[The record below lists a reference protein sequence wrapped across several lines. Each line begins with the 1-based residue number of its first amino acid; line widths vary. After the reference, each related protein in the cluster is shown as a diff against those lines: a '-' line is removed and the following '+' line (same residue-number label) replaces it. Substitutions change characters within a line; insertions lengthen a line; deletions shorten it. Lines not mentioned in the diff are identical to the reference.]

1 MSPVDLAVI
10 GAGPAGMSAAIA
22 AREAGLR
29 VLVVDEQP
37 QPGGQIFRAIG
48 RADASRLHVL
58 GPDYAKGAEL
68 VAAFRTCGAEYLP
81 GALLWN
87 VEREGAGPLLLDVS
101 TSSGSRRIPAAN
113 LLVATGAVERP
124 VPVPG
129 WTLPGV
135 TTAGALQ
142 IMLKAHGSVAE
153 GAVLAGAGPLLL
165 LLAQQMVAAGAPP
178 RAVVEIGPANRLAR
192 ALPQLPAALRGW
204 RYLAKG
210 ARLLAA
216 IRRAGVPIHTGARG
230 FEILGETEARGVRF
244 TSGGKVVEIATEHV
258 ALHMGVVPNQQLTRM
273 LRCEHDW
280 QPSQQAFVPR
290 IDATCATTESGVYV
304 AGDGGGIGGAAAAA
318 LQGRFVALTIALHA
332 GRDVPA
338 SEMAALRAA
347 LARDRAVRPF
357 LEALYAPAEEVLT
370 PADATV
376 ICRCEEVTA
385 GTIRASLKDGAPGP
399 NQLKAF
405 LRCGMGPCQGRT
417 CGPAVSALVA
427 RARGIS
433 EGEAGYFRIRP
444 PLKPL
449 PLSELAAIAEE

>member
-1 MSPVDLAVI
+1 MSPVDLTII

-22 AREAGLR
+22 ARQVGLR

-58 GPDYAKGAEL
+58 GHDYAKGAEL
-68 VAAFRTCGAEYLP
+68 VSAFQGCGAEYLP

-178 RAVVEIGPANRLAR
+178 RAVVEIGPANRLGR
-192 ALPQLPAALRGW
+192 ALPHLAGPLRGW

-210 ARLLAA
+210 AKLLAT
-216 IRRAGVPIHTGARG
+216 IRRAGVPIHKGAGG
-230 FEILGETEARGVRF
+230 FEILGEAAARGVRF

-280 QPSQQAFVPR
+280 HPSQQAFVPR
-290 IDATCATTESGVYV
+290 IEATCATTEPGVYV

-338 SEMAALRAA
+338 SELAALRAA

-357 LEALYAPAEEVLT
+357 LEALYAPAEEVLA
-370 PADATV
+370 PADTTV